1 MEYKLYTLVDI
12 THTGQYRNEPGKEV
26 ARWQEQNF
34 NTVLQ
39 TIGIRANINFRNNPE
54 VLNVAGN
61 VVGLETKEIVK
72 VWRFDFYTDQDNL
85 FDVGDNPV
93 GVLEELF
100 DTVPFITGLTE
111 LMEQRWAVFVTQ
123 GPNRNIVFHAKY

>member
-39 TIGIRANINFRNNPE
+39 TIGLRSNVDFRTNPE
-54 VLNVAGN
+54 AINVSGKL
-61 VVGLETKEIVK
+61 VGLEIEDIVK
-72 VWRFDFYTDQDNL
+72 VWRFDFYTDQD
-85 FDVGDNPV
+85 FVFEQDDNPV
-93 GVLEELF
+93 GILEELF
-100 DTVPFITGLTE
+100 DAVPFITGLTE
-111 LMEQRWAVFVTQ
+111 KMEQRWAVFVTQ
-123 GPNRNIVFHAKY
+123 GPNRNIVFHAK

>member
-34 NTVLQ
+34 NSVLQ
-39 TIGIRANINFRNNPE
+39 TIGLRANVGFRANPE
-54 VLNVAGN
+54 PLNISGKLI
-61 VVGLETKEIVK
+61 GLEMDNIVK
-72 VWRFDFYTDQDNL
+72 VWRFDFYTDQDDV
-85 FDVGDNPV
+85 FDVGDNKV

-100 DTVPFITGLTE
+100 DSVPYIAGLTE

-123 GPNRNIVFHAKY
+123 GPNRNIVFHVK